1 MSGSRYRTTFNPATG
16 EHIQYTVTGRESDG
30 AVVRYRWVSDPGGR
44 IVDHTHPS
52 CTEIFTILDGE
63 ATMTVAGE
71 RIVLG
76 PGQSAVVPA
85 GVVHSEANISGEI
98 VRGVVELNPASQ
110 TAELHDALAGISS
123 DLPHT
128 PTGAPK
134 SPLQL
139 GATFWAFRDD
149 IRATSPPIWLQ
160 NIMLPLLAGAARVA
174 GVRPMRPE
182 WSSRLADDAPDA
194 PTLFDEHVYA
204 DLLHQAGYTRG
215 ITDPHPLPPWGGTI
229 SRRVGGPAARHR
241 RHHRTSRWDATPG
254 AGEPHPESRC
264 HPCSR

>member
-30 AVVRYRWVSDPGGR
+30 AVVRYRWVSDSGGR
-44 IVDHTHPS
+44 IVEHTHPS
-52 CTEIFTILDGE
+52 CTEVFTILDGE
-63 ATMTVAGE
+63 ATMVVAGE

-85 GVVHSEANISGEI
+85 GVVHSEANLTGQI
-98 VRGVVELNPASQ
+98 VRGVVELTPASQ

-134 SPLQL
+134 NPLQL

-160 NIMLPLLAGAARVA
+160 NIMLPVLAGAARIA

-182 WSSRLADDAPDA
+182 WISRLGDSEPDA
-194 PTLFDEHVYA
+194 PLLFDENDDA
-204 DLLHQAGYTRG
+204 ALLRTVGYTRG
-215 ITDPHPLPPWGGTI
+215 LTDPHPLRG
-229 SRRVGGPAARHR
+229 
-241 RHHRTSRWDATPG
+241 
-254 AGEPHPESRC
+254 
-264 HPCSR
+264 